1 MKKNNKKNIKN
12 VISISQPSL
21 STPSVAIE
29 KSIKNNGISWGTF
42 WTVILTSNTIILAFL
57 IPIIFYYKSKNDA
70 SYLYCK
76 GRIDTLS
83 DTIKAND
90 SKIQDLTNKFDRCTD
105 NLESLRVSNANLS
118 TALNTVNQQIQSAY
132 NNGSISF
139 PEKQNKVNK

>member
-70 SYLYCK
+70 SYLYC
-76 GRIDTLS
+76 
-83 DTIKAND
+83 AN
-90 SKIQDLTNKFDRCTD
+90 SGQKDRCFRLKKTTYFSHE
-105 NLESLRVSNANLS
+105 NRLPAQ
-118 TALNTVNQQIQSAY
+118 A
-132 NNGSISF
+132 
-139 PEKQNKVNK
+139 